1 MGGMQADESSSGAVS
16 PAPQAHAS
24 MHDVAVAAGVST
36 STVSRALRGQS
47 NVRPDTAA
55 RVRAIAEELGFTV
68 TASAS
73 GLASGKVKR
82 IAVLLGSPVSDWFSG
97 QILDAI
103 IRVVRGA
110 GYDLL
115 LYRVHGA
122 KERESFFRTMP
133 ARRNADAMIVAS
145 FRLQPEEQATLA
157 RIGIPTVYLN
167 QKVDGYPGVGMD
179 DVGAGAGA
187 TRHLLD
193 RGYHRLIYLRELLE
207 QDFVWSAQ
215 DRYTGFRAAVEAA
228 HEAVEE
234 SGVVQVRLA
243 EEFQDDLARQL
254 AADVE
259 KTGRPVGVLAENDA
273 LAMRLLTGLRRNGVD
288 VPGQVGVVGFD
299 GQDWSLRL
307 GLTTVVQPVQ
317 RLASAAAEIALRLAR
332 DEATD
337 HDSEWLEV
345 PTVLRESEST

>member
-1 MGGMQADESSSGAVS
+1 
-16 PAPQAHAS
+16 

-55 RVRAIAEELGFTV
+55 RVRAVAEGLGFTV

-82 IAVLLGSPVSDWFSG
+82 IAMLLGSPLTDWFSG
-97 QILDAI
+97 EILDAI
-103 IRVVRGA
+103 VRVVRGA

-145 FRLQPEEQATLA
+145 FRLLPDEQATLA
-157 RIGIPTVYLN
+157 RIGIPLVYLN
-167 QKVDGYPGVGMD
+167 QHVEGYPGVGMD
-179 DVGAGAGA
+179 DVAAGIVA
-187 TRHLLD
+187 TRHLLA
-193 RGYHRLIYLRELLE
+193 RGYRRLIYLREELE

-215 DRYTGFRAAVEAA
+215 DRLTGFRAAVATPDT
-228 HEAVEE
+228 AVDAR
-234 SGVVQVRLA
+234 VVQVRLA
-243 EEFQDDLARQL
+243 EEFQDGLAHEL
-254 AADVE
+254 AAE
-259 KTGRPVGVLAENDA
+259 AENTGYPVGVLAENDTLA
-273 LAMRLLTGLRRNGVD
+273 LRLLYGLRRARVD

-299 GQDWSLRL
+299 GQEWGQRM

-317 RLASAAAEIALRLAR
+317 RLAAAAAEIAHRLAR
-332 DEATD
+332 AE
-337 HDSEWLEV
+337 
-345 PTVLRESEST
+345 PTAQDWEGLALPTGLREADSPRAGPRQGAGTH